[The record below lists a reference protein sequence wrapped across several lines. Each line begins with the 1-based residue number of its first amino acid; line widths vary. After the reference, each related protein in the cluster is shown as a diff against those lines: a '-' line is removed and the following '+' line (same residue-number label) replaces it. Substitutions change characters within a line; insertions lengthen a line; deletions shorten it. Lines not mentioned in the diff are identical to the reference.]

1 MEKKITVFGV
11 IGEGFSIGMK
21 NSLSLLGAV
30 ILYALTI
37 WIPYLNVGTTIA
49 MCSIP
54 VELSKGKVISPL
66 FIFDA
71 KYRKYMGEFFLLLGF
86 VSIAVVPLILFGFFP
101 AIVISLA
108 WSLAVFLLL
117 DKGVSPGEALI
128 QSNKLTYGYKW
139 TLFFI
144 SLVLGLIA
152 TVILLYPIFALV
164 DFTSCCEFDSLESL
178 EGMSMPWWPIIMI
191 IIVSLV
197 FQFVSLGATAVVYR
211 KLTEPAPV
219 KAEPKPAPAPVAA
232 EPVVKEKPAPAPKA
246 EEVKPKES
254 KPAVKKPAA
263 KKTAAKKPTKKAE

>member
-54 VELSKGKVISPL
+54 VELSKGKVISPF

-71 KYRKYMGEFFLLLGF
+71 RYRKYMGEFFLLLGF

-164 DFTSCCEFDSLESL
+164 DFTSCCEFDSLESMN
-178 EGMSMPWWPIIMI
+178 GISMPWWPIIMI
-191 IIVSLV
+191 IIGSLV
-197 FQFVSLGATAVVYR
+197 FLFVSLGASAVVYL
-211 KLTEPAPV
+211 KLTEPAQV
-219 KAEPKPAPAPVAA
+219 KVEPKPAPVPVAA

-254 KPAVKKPAA
+254 KPAAKKPAA
-263 KKTAAKKPTKKAE
+263 KKPAAKKPTKKAE

>member
-54 VELSKGKVISPL
+54 VELSKGKVISPF

-71 KYRKYMGEFFLLLGF
+71 RYRKYMGEFFLLLGF

-152 TVILLYPIFALV
+152 TVILLYPIFALM
-164 DFTSCCEFDSLESL
+164 DLAGGCTFDSLESM
-178 EGMSMPWWPIIMI
+178 EAVFIPWWPIIMI

-197 FQFVSLGATAVVYR
+197 FQFASLGASAVVYR
-211 KLTEPAPV
+211 KLTEPTPV
-219 KAEPKPAPAPVAA
+219 KVEPKPAPVPVAA

-254 KPAVKKPAA
+254 KPAAKKPAA
-263 KKTAAKKPTKKAE
+263 KKPAAKKPTKKAE

>member
-11 IGEGFSIGMK
+11 IGEGFAIGMK

-30 ILYALTI
+30 ILYVLTI
-37 WIPYLNVGTTIA
+37 WIPYINVGTTIA

-86 VSIAVVPLILFGFFP
+86 VSIALLPLILFGFVP
-101 AIVISLA
+101 AIVISFA

-144 SLVLGLIA
+144 SLVLGLMA
-152 TVILLYPIFALV
+152 TIVLLYPLFALM
-164 DFTSCCEFDSLESL
+164 DFTNGCAFDSLESL
-178 EGMSMPWWPIIMI
+178 EGVSFPWWPIIMI

-197 FQFVSLGATAVVYR
+197 FQFVSLGASAVVYR

-219 KAEPKPAPAPVAA
+219 KVEPKPAPASVAA
-232 EPVVKEKPAPAPKA
+232 EPVMKEKPAPAPKA

-263 KKTAAKKPTKKAE
+263 KKPAAKKPTKKAE

>member
-54 VELSKGKVISPL
+54 VELSKGKVISPF

-86 VSIAVVPLILFGFFP
+86 VSIAVVPLLFFGFFP
-101 AIVISLA
+101 AIVISFA

-164 DFTSCCEFDSLESL
+164 DFTSCCEFDSLESMK
-178 EGMSMPWWPIIMI
+178 GISMPWWPIIMI

-197 FQFVSLGATAVVYR
+197 FQFVSLGASAVVYR
-211 KLTEPAPV
+211 KLTETAPV
-219 KAEPKPAPAPVAA
+219 KVEPKPAPVPVAA

-263 KKTAAKKPTKKAE
+263 KKPAAKKPTKKAE

>member
-86 VSIAVVPLILFGFFP
+86 VSIAVVPLLFFGFFP
-101 AIVISLA
+101 AIVISFA

-164 DFTSCCEFDSLESL
+164 DFTSCCEFDSLESM
-178 EGMSMPWWPIIMI
+178 EGMSMPWWPIIMFI
-191 IIVSLV
+191 ILSLV
-197 FQFVSLGATAVVYR
+197 FQFVSLGASAVVYR

-219 KAEPKPAPAPVAA
+219 KVEPKPASAPVAA

-246 EEVKPKES
+246 EEVKPKAS

-263 KKTAAKKPTKKAE
+263 KKRADKKPTKKAE

>member
-21 NSLSLLGAV
+21 NSLSLLGAI

-86 VSIAVVPLILFGFFP
+86 ISVAVVPLIFFGFFP
-101 AIVISLA
+101 AIVISFA
-108 WSLAVFLLL
+108 WSLAIFLLL
-117 DKGVSPGEALI
+117 DKGLAPGEALI

-152 TVILLYPIFALV
+152 TVVLLYPIFALV
-164 DFTSCCEFDSLESL
+164 DFTSACEFDSFES
-178 EGMSMPWWPIIMI
+178 MAVVSVPWWPVVMI

-197 FQFVSLGATAVVYR
+197 FQFVSLGASAVVYR

-219 KAEPKPAPAPVAA
+219 KVEPKPAPAPVAA
-232 EPVVKEKPAPAPKA
+232 EPVVKAKPAPAPKA

-263 KKTAAKKPTKKAE
+263 KKPAAKKPTKKAE